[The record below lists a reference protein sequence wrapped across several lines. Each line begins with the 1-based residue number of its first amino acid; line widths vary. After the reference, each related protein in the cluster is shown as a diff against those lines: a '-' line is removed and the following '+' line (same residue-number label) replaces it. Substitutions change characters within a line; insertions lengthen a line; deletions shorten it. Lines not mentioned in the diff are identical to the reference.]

1 MTAPTNSQKD
11 LWPDPAWEARAE
23 ESFVIDVDG
32 FEGPLDLLLSLARSQ
47 KVDLARISVAA
58 LAEQYLTYIAQLRG
72 LKLDLAAEYLV
83 MAAWLAYLKS
93 RLLLPEPAS
102 DDSPSAEDLAEAL
115 TQRIRKLEAIRAA
128 ATKLGERNRLGRDV
142 FARGAPEQIAAVR
155 HPRYAAT
162 LYDLLSAYAD
172 QRKRTV
178 QGSLKMGQRT
188 VWSLGEARAIL
199 TKLIGKIAEWTPLSV
214 FLSPYLITAETR
226 RTVTASAFG
235 ASLELAREGK
245 IEIKQ
250 AAPFAPIHLRDRVRA
265 VT

>member
-1 MTAPTNSQKD
+1 MTAPTSPQKE
-11 LWPDPAWEARAE
+11 LWPDPEWEARAE
-23 ESFVIDVDG
+23 ESFVIDVEG
-32 FEGPLDLLLSLARSQ
+32 FEGPLDLLLSLARTQ

-58 LAEQYLTYIAQLRG
+58 LAEQYLSYIAQIRG
-72 LKLDLAAEYLV
+72 LKLELAAEYLV

-128 ATKLGERNRLGRDV
+128 AAKLAARDRLGRDV
-142 FARGAPEQIAAVR
+142 FARGAPEQIAAIT
-155 HPRYAAT
+155 HPRYAAS

-178 QGSLKMGQRT
+178 QRSMRVGQRT

-199 TKLIGKIAEWTPLSV
+199 QKLIGRIAEWTPLEV
-214 FLSPYLITAETR
+214 FLSPYLADAETR
-226 RTVTASAFG
+226 KTVTASAFG

-245 IEIKQ
+245 IELRQ

-265 VT
+265 V

>member
-1 MTAPTNSQKD
+1 MTAPTSPQKE
-11 LWPDPAWEARAE
+11 LWPDPEWEARAE
-23 ESFVIDVDG
+23 ESFVIDVEG
-32 FEGPLDLLLSLARSQ
+32 FEGPLDLLLSLARTQ

-58 LAEQYLTYIAQLRG
+58 LAEQYLSYIAQIRG
-72 LKLDLAAEYLV
+72 LKLELAAEYLV

-128 ATKLGERNRLGRDV
+128 AAKLAARDRLGRDV
-142 FARGAPEQIAAVR
+142 FARGAPEQIAAIT

-178 QGSLKMGQRT
+178 QQRSMRVGQRT
-188 VWSLGEARAIL
+188 VWSLGEARSIL
-199 TKLIGKIAEWTPLSV
+199 QKLIGRIAEWTPLEV
-214 FLSPYLITAETR
+214 FLSPYLADAETR
-226 RTVTASAFG
+226 KTVTASAFG

-245 IEIKQ
+245 IELRQ

-265 VT
+265 V